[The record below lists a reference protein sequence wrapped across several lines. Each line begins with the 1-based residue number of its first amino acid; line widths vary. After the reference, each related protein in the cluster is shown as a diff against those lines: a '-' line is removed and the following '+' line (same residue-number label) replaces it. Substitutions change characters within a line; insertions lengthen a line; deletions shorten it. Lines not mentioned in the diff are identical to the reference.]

1 VYVIACCKRYYCVA
15 GVHLASIG
23 DITTKE
29 VNGVDVKQITY
40 SDQIQGRGWYML
52 FCLFWTT
59 EFITAMGQVSG
70 EFQVHAL

>member
-1 VYVIACCKRYYCVA
+1 MLLLLCAV

-23 DITTKE
+23 EITTKE
-29 VNGVDVKQITY
+29 VNGVDVKQIKY

-59 EFITAMGQVSG
+59 EFITAMGQVS
-70 EFQVHAL
+70 VILHILALH

>member
-1 VYVIACCKRYYCVA
+1 MLYVAILFAA

-59 EFITAMGQVSG
+59 EFITAMGQVSVTTS
-70 EFQVHAL
+70 QT